1 LLNKISISLVVFAF
15 GTSSLMAQSRAQE
28 GAVAGG
34 IAGAILGGVAGHQND
49 ETPEGIAIG
58 GALGALAGGLMG
70 KAQDERMMQEY
81 QYQEARRREVSQAV
95 SIADAI
101 NMSRSGL
108 APSVIAN
115 QIRNS
120 GVQQKIG
127 VQEIIMLHE
136 NGVSELVIQEMQQA
150 RIAGTNPPV
159 VYAPAPAVVVERR
172 PQIIVESY
180 PLRPYPR
187 YVPPARYG
195 FHYHS
200 GPHRW

>member
-1 LLNKISISLVVFAF
+1 
-15 GTSSLMAQSRAQE
+15 MAQSRAQE

-70 KAQDERMMQEY
+70 KAQDNRMMQEY
-81 QYQEARRREVSQAV
+81 QYQEARRREISQAV

-101 NMSRSGL
+101 AMSRSGL

-115 QIRNS
+115 QIRTS

-127 VQEIIMLHE
+127 VPEIIMLHE
-136 NGVSELVIQEMQQA
+136 NGVSELVIQEMQRAQ
-150 RIAGTNPPV
+150 IAGTNPPV
-159 VYAPAPAVVVERR
+159 VYSPAPAVVVERR

-180 PLRPYPR
+180 PIRTYPR

-200 GPHRW
+200 GPRHW